1 MVSIFNSILEN
12 AKAYKGER
20 SPVADISDYIY
31 SLLKNSDP
39 EILIES
45 CYCRNY
51 LKWGQTL
58 KFLIYIW
65 IFFYLI
71 NDNFVES
78 PRKN

>member
-51 LKWGQTL
+51 LK
-58 KFLIYIW
+58 
-65 IFFYLI
+65 
-71 NDNFVES
+71 
-78 PRKN
+78 